1 MPRKVKAPEKV
12 SDEETAET
20 ERLSVPSY
28 TNEGRENEL
37 INMAYNLA
45 EQRIREGTASDTMLT
60 HFLKM
65 GSRQSRVDIEIQEL
79 QKELI
84 AAKTEAMKSAKR
96 AEERFAAAM
105 EAMKRYGGDEPL

>member
-1 MPRKVKAPEKV
+1 MPRRPKVQEISTNEGTTDINSFSPAF
-12 SDEETAET
+12 
-20 ERLSVPSY
+20 

-65 GSRQSRVDIEIQEL
+65 GSRQSRVDLEIQQL